1 MSEPLKPFPEAW
13 KPLETEIR
21 AYYRALPQL
30 LADGEAGRYVV
41 IKGDTVYDTWDTFR
55 DARQYG
61 YEKFDDGQFM
71 TQPVDP
77 KMLGVLEQFF
87 GPAPVAAPAP
97 EEQVA

>member
-1 MSEPLKPFPEAW
+1 VSEPLKPVPKEW
-13 KPLETEIR
+13 KPLEAEIR
-21 AYYRALPQL
+21 AYFRALPQL

-41 IKGDTVYDTWDTFR
+41 IKGDVVYDAWDTHR

-77 KMLGVLEQFF
+77 KMLELLTQFF
-87 GPAPVAAPAP
+87 GPAPAATPMP